1 MKPRSHLLS
10 ACLLAIVVLSAPAV
24 ELPSRV
30 VDTDWLQSNID
41 EDLVVIDIRTA
52 ITAYWESH
60 IPGSVYLNAEALRFA
75 EGGIPVMLTSADMLA
90 SKLGAL
96 GITNS
101 TPVVVYTETGD
112 YKAPYLVWILDYL
125 GHEASAAL
133 EGGFGKWQAEGKY
146 VTQEYPEV
154 EPTTYT
160 LPDSRNEAVR
170 ASLEEVEEIVA
181 SGDYGL
187 VDVRN
192 PALFTGERGFWKRNG
207 HIPGFHGHF
216 WGDDLNADGTWRD
229 VEDLRASY
237 AAIGVTAD
245 RPALVMCGQG
255 LMSAHAY
262 FTLKY
267 VLGFPNVKNYDGGF
281 HEWSQ
286 YDHLP
291 VATGA
296 E

>member
-1 MKPRSHLLS
+1 MKRRVQLLP
-10 ACLLAIVVLSAPAV
+10 ACLLTILTLSAAAV

-30 VDTDWLQSNID
+30 VDTDWLDSHID
-41 EDLVVIDIRTA
+41 DDLVVIDIRTA

-60 IPGSVYLNAEALRFA
+60 IPGAVYLNAEALRFA
-75 EGGIPVMLTSADMLA
+75 EGGVPVMLASADMLA
-90 SKLGAL
+90 RKLGAL
-96 GITNS
+96 GVTNA
-101 TPVVVYTETGD
+101 TPAVVYTETGD

-125 GHEASAAL
+125 GHDASAAL
-133 EGGFGKWQAEGKY
+133 EGGFGKWQSEGRF

-154 EPTTYT
+154 TPVDYA
-160 LPDSRNEAVR
+160 LPQRRNEAVR
-170 ASLEEVEEIVA
+170 ASLEDVEEILE

-192 PALFTGERGFWKRNG
+192 PALYTGERGFWKRNG

-216 WGDDLNADGTWRD
+216 WGDDLNAECTWKSVD
-229 VEDLRASY
+229 ELRASY

-245 RPALVMCGQG
+245 RPTLVMCGQG

-286 YDHLP
+286 YDRLP